1 MKRLL
6 FITGLLLAI
15 IIIPVKAQSKKE
27 IRFEK
32 EFQKTLALVNSDKFI
47 VKFYIAT
54 PTVETLFTPP
64 GAGNNIDIEPKNSYL
79 WVKDSLV
86 GVKIPYFGSGAV
98 KSGSQLDSISFQNIL
113 FSRTVKVYW
122 QEKSDSVPAYR
133 YVRRERV
140 LLEHARS
147 IRRNLLSLSQRPKTL
162 PDQLC
167 RSDSKK
173 GLTNTTTYSY
183 SPRPRS
189 QFTPSI

>member
-32 EFQKTLALVNSDKFI
+32 EIQKTLALVNSDKFI

-122 QEKSDSVPAYR
+122 EGKKKAIAYQLTVMSGGNVYYLNMHVQYDGTCYLYLSDRRRSPIS
-133 YVRRERV
+133 YVGQIVKR
-140 LLEHARS
+140 
-147 IRRNLLSLSQRPKTL
+147 
-162 PDQLC
+162 D
-167 RSDSKK
+167 
-173 GLTNTTTYSY
+173 
-183 SPRPRS
+183 
-189 QFTPSI
+189 